1 MPTQINGSS
10 ISAVEL
16 KNDAWICCYFTSNQK
31 YLHKFAYFEPTFLKK
46 ESEAHEITILSVCP
60 TTNNI

>member
-10 ISAVEL
+10 ISAIEL
-16 KNDAWICCYFTSNQK
+16 KNYAWICCCYFTSNQK
-31 YLHKFAYFEPTFLKK
+31 YKFAYFEPTFLKK